1 MPPVND
7 SNNIPGSASPLVNGN
22 AGNSSNDNDKTASR
36 KFTFPSHQFH
46 MVHLAK
52 MCQENKEYTDCVIRV
67 GNADGGCQQDQE
79 LRAHRLGTIQILRK
93 QFYSTKN

>member
-67 GNADGGCQQDQE
+67 GKADGGGQQDQE
-79 LRAHRLGTIQILRK
+79 QGNLLKGIVIWLVFA
-93 QFYSTKN
+93 

>member
-1 MPPVND
+1 MLTLFVCFFQMPPVND
-7 SNNIPGSASPLVNGN
+7 SNNIPGSAGGPLVNGN
-22 AGNSSNDNDKTASR
+22 SAGNSSNDNVK

-67 GNADGGCQQDQE
+67 GNADGQ
-79 LRAHRLGTIQILRK
+79 LNSK
-93 QFYSTKN
+93 